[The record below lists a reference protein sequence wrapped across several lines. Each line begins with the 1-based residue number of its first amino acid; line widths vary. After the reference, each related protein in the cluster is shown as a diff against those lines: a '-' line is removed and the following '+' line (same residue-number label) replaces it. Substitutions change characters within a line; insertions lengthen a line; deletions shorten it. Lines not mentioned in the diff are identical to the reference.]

1 MPTKIALP
9 SGDKLTLAD
18 EQDEDAALDAVMNYA
33 QSEAERINASASAL
47 QEQLEQ
53 KDARLEEM
61 SQAKE
66 LLVDEVC
73 RRKALAE
80 SGFDAADDRETV
92 AALSVSELEEK
103 LSALP
108 PADDVEPATGNEEP
122 ADEGVY
128 EFASK

>member
-1 MPTKIALP
+1 MPTTLALP
-9 SGDKLTLAD
+9 SGYKLTLAD

-33 QSEAERINASASAL
+33 ESEAERMNASAGAL

-53 KDARLEEM
+53 KKARLEEM

-80 SGFDAADDRETV
+80 DGFDAADGRDTV
-92 AALSVSELEEK
+92 AALSVGELEEK

-108 PADDVEPATGNEEP
+108 PAADVEAATGNEEP
-122 ADEGVY
+122 EDEGVY
-128 EFASK
+128 EFAHK